1 MSIPNDPRTP
11 EPAARPG
18 AGRATWP
25 YLLIGAGVLLL
36 LTNLGWFDLGAI
48 WSLLSLWPIALI
60 AVGVD
65 IITSGRYRVP
75 VIVVALIV
83 AAVWGSTGL
92 RGVGFGGVGVG
103 GAGGRVDVAHALDG
117 ARSAEVVLRLGV
129 GEVTVDAAAARGAL
143 LSGTI
148 VAGRNET
155 IAQRPSRSGTTA
167 RIEITSQQTGPTT
180 MMGGDTRRWNLSLTR
195 EVPVDLRVDS
205 GVGRTTLDLRD
216 ATLSRLR
223 YAGGVGETVVT
234 LPGSGGYRGEFEL
247 GVGATT
253 VRLPQSVEARI
264 TVRTGL
270 GRANVAGFDRD
281 GDVYTTPGY
290 ASAAANARVDLSVQ
304 GGVGAVTIQR
314 VR

>member
-1 MSIPNDPRTP
+1 MSIPNGPRTP
-11 EPAARPG
+11 DPATRPG

-36 LTNLGWFDLGAI
+36 LTNFGWFDLGSL

-65 IITSGRYRVP
+65 IITAGRYRVAV
-75 VIVVALIV
+75 VIVALIV
-83 AAVWGSTGL
+83 AALWGSTGL
-92 RGVGFGGVGVG
+92 RGFGIGLG
-103 GAGGRVDVAHALDG
+103 GASGRVDVAHPLDG

-129 GEVTVDAAAARGAL
+129 GDVTIDAAAARGTL

-148 VAGRNET
+148 LAGRNESIT
-155 IAQRPSRSGTTA
+155 QRPSRSGTTA
-167 RIEITSQQTGPTT
+167 RVEISSQQAGPTSMT
-180 MMGGDTRRWNLSLTR
+180 GGDTRRWNLSLTR
-195 EVPVDLRVDS
+195 EVPVDLRVNS

-216 ATLSRLR
+216 ATLSRLA

-270 GRANVAGFDRD
+270 GRASVDGFDRA